1 MAEVKVIAANLNP
14 NRNKSVKKNKLNVC
28 AYARVSTDSEEQ
40 LTSYSSQIKHYSEVI
55 KANPDWNFVGVY
67 ADEGISGTQVK
78 NRVEFA
84 RMIDD
89 AMKGKIDIIIA
100 KSISRFARNT
110 LDTLKYVRKLREKN
124 IDVYFEKE
132 NIHTLNLDS
141 EMFLTLF
148 SAFAQAESE
157 STSQNVKMG
166 LIAKMKQG
174 EPIGNQN
181 CYGYIWNPQTKK
193 HEINEK
199 QAIVVRRIFE
209 MYASGV
215 GGRTIAKRLNADGI
229 PTYLGRKW
237 TQSSINRITQNVT
250 YVGDLLGQKAYTC
263 DPISHK
269 KQLNYGEKEQ
279 YYVKDHH
286 DAIITRDIWDKCQE
300 ILKKRNGN
308 ITTDS
313 KKHSLYSLRYDLS
326 GKMKCGFCNSIYVR
340 RHGTKKKDGTT
351 TIYWN
356 CYQRVEDKTYC
367 NHAHLTRDDV
377 IKSAFV
383 ELYNYIS
390 KNKSKTKDKLL
401 NAIKKVIREDNYK
414 KKLSIVENDLAGLRD
429 KLSKLVDMK
438 LDGVIDND
446 VYIDKEREIK
456 NQINNIEENK
466 NELLRQ
472 KDLNDSLSNRIN
484 AIESIIQDSN
494 ELDEFDSETFNNVIE
509 QIIIGEIG
517 EDDTPNPNVFRFVL
531 KNGTDIKLK
540 KCIINKT
547 MSFGSTNRSI
557 TINN

>member
-1 MAEVKVIAANLNP
+1 
-14 NRNKSVKKNKLNVC
+14 
-28 AYARVSTDSEEQ
+28 
-40 LTSYSSQIKHYSEVI
+40 
-55 KANPDWNFVGVY
+55 
-67 ADEGISGTQVK
+67 
-78 NRVEFA
+78 
-84 RMIDD
+84 
-89 AMKGKIDIIIA
+89 
-100 KSISRFARNT
+100 
-110 LDTLKYVRKLREKN
+110 
-124 IDVYFEKE
+124 
-132 NIHTLNLDS
+132 
-141 EMFLTLF
+141 
-148 SAFAQAESE
+148 
-157 STSQNVKMG
+157 
-166 LIAKMKQG
+166 
-174 EPIGNQN
+174 
-181 CYGYIWNPQTKK
+181 
-193 HEINEK
+193 
-199 QAIVVRRIFE
+199 

-263 DPISHK
+263 NPISHK

-286 DAIITRDIWDKCQE
+286 DAIITRDTWDKCQE

-308 ITTDS
+308 IIPNG

-351 TIYWN
+351 IIYWN
-356 CYQRVEDKTYC
+356 CYQRVEDKAYC

-390 KNKSKTKDKLL
+390 KNKSKTKNKLL
-401 NAIKKVIREDNYK
+401 SAIKKVIREDNYK
-414 KKLSIVENDLAGLRD
+414 KKLSIVENDLDSLRN

-446 VYIDKEREIK
+446 AYIDKERELK

-494 ELDEFDSETFNNVIE
+494 ELSEFDSETFNNIIE
-509 QIIIGEIG
+509 KIIIGEID
-517 EDDTPNPNVFRFVL
+517 EDDTPNPNAFRFIL

-540 KCIINKT
+540 NCIINKT
-547 MSFGSTNRSI
+547 MSFGSTNRY
-557 TINN
+557 

>member
-1 MAEVKVIAANLNP
+1 
-14 NRNKSVKKNKLNVC
+14 
-28 AYARVSTDSEEQ
+28 
-40 LTSYSSQIKHYSEVI
+40 
-55 KANPDWNFVGVY
+55 
-67 ADEGISGTQVK
+67 
-78 NRVEFA
+78 
-84 RMIDD
+84 
-89 AMKGKIDIIIA
+89 
-100 KSISRFARNT
+100 
-110 LDTLKYVRKLREKN
+110 
-124 IDVYFEKE
+124 
-132 NIHTLNLDS
+132 
-141 EMFLTLF
+141 
-148 SAFAQAESE
+148 
-157 STSQNVKMG
+157 MG
-166 LIAKMKQG
+166 LVAKMKRG

-181 CYGYIWNPQTKK
+181 CYGYIWNSQTKK
-193 HEINEK
+193 HEINEE

-263 DPISHK
+263 NPISHK

-286 DAIITRDIWDKCQE
+286 DAIITRDTWDKCQE
-300 ILKKRNGN
+300 ILKKRNQN
-308 ITTDS
+308 IIPDG

-340 RHGTKKKDGTT
+340 IHGTKKKDGTT
-351 TIYWN
+351 IIYWN
-356 CYQRVEDKTYC
+356 CYQRVEDKAYC

-390 KNKSKTKDKLL
+390 KNKSKTKNKLL
-401 NAIKKVIREDNYK
+401 SAIKKVIREDNYK
-414 KKLSIVENDLAGLRD
+414 KKLSIVENDLDSLRN

-438 LDGVIDND
+438 LDGVIDNN
-446 VYIDKEREIK
+446 VYIDKERELK

-484 AIESIIQDSN
+484 AIESIIKDSN
-494 ELDEFDSETFNNVIE
+494 ELSEFDSETFNNIIE
-509 QIIIGEIG
+509 KIIIGEID
-517 EDDTPNPNVFRFVL
+517 EDDTPNPNAFRFIL

-540 KCIINKT
+540 NCIINFSEKKKT
-547 MSFGSTNRSI
+547 K
-557 TINN
+557 NN

>member
-1 MAEVKVIAANLNP
+1 
-14 NRNKSVKKNKLNVC
+14 
-28 AYARVSTDSEEQ
+28 
-40 LTSYSSQIKHYSEVI
+40 
-55 KANPDWNFVGVY
+55 
-67 ADEGISGTQVK
+67 
-78 NRVEFA
+78 
-84 RMIDD
+84 
-89 AMKGKIDIIIA
+89 
-100 KSISRFARNT
+100 
-110 LDTLKYVRKLREKN
+110 
-124 IDVYFEKE
+124 
-132 NIHTLNLDS
+132 
-141 EMFLTLF
+141 
-148 SAFAQAESE
+148 
-157 STSQNVKMG
+157 
-166 LIAKMKQG
+166 
-174 EPIGNQN
+174 
-181 CYGYIWNPQTKK
+181 
-193 HEINEK
+193 
-199 QAIVVRRIFE
+199 

-263 DPISHK
+263 NPISHK

-286 DAIITRDIWDKCQE
+286 DAIITRDTWDKCQE
-300 ILKKRNGN
+300 ILKKRNQN
-308 ITTDS
+308 IIPDG

-401 NAIKKVIREDNYK
+401 DAIKKVIREDNYK
-414 KKLSIVENDLAGLRD
+414 KKLSIVENDL
-429 KLSKLVDMK
+429 
-438 LDGVIDND
+438 
-446 VYIDKEREIK
+446 
-456 NQINNIEENK
+456 
-466 NELLRQ
+466 LRQ
-472 KDLNDSLSNRIN
+472 KDLNDGLSNRIN

-494 ELDEFDSETFNNVIE
+494 ELSEFDSETFNNIIE
-509 QIIIGEIG
+509 KIIIGEID
-517 EDDTPNPNVFRFVL
+517 EDDTPNPNAFRFIL

-540 KCIINKT
+540 NCIINFSEKEKT
-547 MSFGSTNRSI
+547 K
-557 TINN
+557 NN